1 MTSQHS
7 KTANLTFA
15 PFTQAELPRL
25 DEIDRSEV
33 VEALYRVERGALVK
47 DDTHIDVP
55 GWLPGD
61 GDHSVGKIRAFAA
74 EHLVAGAEG
83 IMALSGDKLRG
94 IALVGFQLSPETAQL
109 ALLDVSREARRT
121 GVARSLCRRCYD
133 LARGR
138 GARQILRICHA
149 EQLRRGFLRSRRVS
163 PDNAGSGSLRPGT
176 GGHPHAPAPG
186 TLSRAAMGSHGA
198 RHDVTMGFACEH
210 RRLLGAANAGAG
222 TWGVDVL
229 AVMVPA

>member
-1 MTSQHS
+1 MVLLNGRLALSYHADVSEPGDPVTSQRN

-33 VEALYRVERGALVK
+33 IEALYRVERGTLVK
-47 DDTHIDVP
+47 DDKHIDVP

-61 GDHSVGKIRAFAA
+61 GDHSVGSMRAFAT
-74 EHLVAGAEG
+74 EHLAARAEG

-109 ALLDVSREARRT
+109 ALLHVSREARRT

-133 LARGR
+133 LARVR
-138 GARQILRICHA
+138 GARQIYVSATPSNSAVGFYEA
-149 EQLRRGFLRSRRVS
+149 EGFRLTT
-163 PDNAGSGSLRPGT
+163 PDPALFALEPEDIHMLRPL
-176 GGHPHAPAPG
+176 AP
-186 TLSRAAMGSHGA
+186 
-198 RHDVTMGFACEH
+198 
-210 RRLLGAANAGAG
+210 
-222 TWGVDVL
+222 
-229 AVMVPA
+229 

>member
-1 MTSQHS
+1 MGSSMGGWPPSYHADDSEPGDPVTSQHN

-33 VEALYRVERGALVK
+33 IEALYRVERGTLVK
-47 DDTHIDVP
+47 DDKHIGVP

-61 GDHSVGKIRAFAA
+61 GDHSVGSMRAFVAG
-74 EHLVAGAEG
+74 HLAAGAEG

-109 ALLDVSREARRT
+109 ALLHVSREARHT

-133 LARGR
+133 LARRR
-138 GARQILRICHA
+138 GARQIYVSATPSNSAVGFYEA
-149 EQLRRGFLRSRRVS
+149 EGFRLTT
-163 PDNAGSGSLRPGT
+163 PDPALFALEPEDIHMLRPL
-176 GGHPHAPAPG
+176 AP
-186 TLSRAAMGSHGA
+186 
-198 RHDVTMGFACEH
+198 
-210 RRLLGAANAGAG
+210 
-222 TWGVDVL
+222 
-229 AVMVPA
+229 